1 MNPPATTFG
10 SPSGGAEYHHQT
22 MPQRMCEKLWT
33 LPNSI
38 DPVDYGMHRLV
49 GSINREGSGWYVLRP

>member
-1 MNPPATTFG
+1 MNTPATTFG

-33 LPNSI
+33 LPIRISS
-38 DPVDYGMHRLV
+38 PVRDSTGQGTYLSEHKL
-49 GSINREGSGWYVLRP
+49 EL